1 MELFDEPPT
10 ERPRA
15 RPDAPL
21 AERARPATIEQ
32 VAGQRHLIGEGKA
45 LLTYLERGAVPSM
58 ILWGPPGCGKTT
70 LARLISAKI
79 RADFYQLNAVA
90 SGVGDLRNVI
100 ERARLAR
107 KAGRTSL
114 LFIDE
119 IHRYNKAQQDALLHS
134 VEDGTVT
141 LIGATTENPSFEVI
155 APLLSRCR
163 VLTLEPLAAGDL
175 DGIIDRV
182 LADPQLLGGRRVTI
196 GPDERKL
203 LILLSGGDARQMLNG
218 LEAAVALAGAAPGAA
233 VTIPAG
239 AVREAFQA
247 AALRY
252 DKSGEEHYNVISAF
266 IKSVRGSDPDA
277 AIYWLARMLASGED
291 PKFIARR
298 MIVLAS
304 EDIGNADPSAL
315 PLATA
320 CFTAVDSIGMPEA
333 RIVLAQTAAYLSAAP
348 KSNAAYLAIDAAMAD
363 ARDEPTV
370 PVPLHLRNAP
380 TGLMKEIGYGGG
392 YRYPHDA
399 PGHWVPQEYLPD
411 GKSGRRYYR
420 PTEIG
425 AEREIRE
432 RLSVMRREGKR

>member
-432 RLSVMRREGKR
+432 RLSAMRREGKR

>member
-363 ARDEPTV
+363 ARDEPAV

-432 RLSVMRREGKR
+432 RLSAMRREGKR